1 MLAAGIDLH
10 INVSCRFFFKKM
22 TNEIKRKTVFL
33 KKTKEVKI
41 EKLMKMANWFGTDVV
56 VYTVYKLHS

>member
-1 MLAAGIDLH
+1 
-10 INVSCRFFFKKM
+10 M

-33 KKTKEVKI
+33 KKTNEVKI